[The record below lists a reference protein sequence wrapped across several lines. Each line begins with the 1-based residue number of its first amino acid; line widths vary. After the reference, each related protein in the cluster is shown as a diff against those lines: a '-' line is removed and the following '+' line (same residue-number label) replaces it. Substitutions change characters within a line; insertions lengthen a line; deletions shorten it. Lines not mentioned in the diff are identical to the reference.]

1 MEEAF
6 SNILFMVFI
15 GGVLVLAVSLVFY
28 YQFLRRRAFL
38 EIASELGLQYYYR
51 SYAIPRRF
59 AFLHQQRRGRGRHAF
74 NILRGYWQGAEVLV
88 FDYKFNTGIGREKT
102 WHYCSFSAL
111 RHARTHPAMR
121 IYPKAMMDVLG
132 NIFGFDE
139 VFLNVPEFDDKFTVY
154 SVDEAYAR
162 QVCVPPLIE
171 YLLRHPEFS
180 IEVEDGWMALGVAE
194 LLAPEQI
201 PKRLRQLEKIR
212 AMLAL

>member
-1 MEEAF
+1 
-6 SNILFMVFI
+6 
-15 GGVLVLAVSLVFY
+15 
-28 YQFLRRRAFL
+28 
-38 EIASELGLQYYYR
+38 
-51 SYAIPRRF
+51 
-59 AFLHQQRRGRGRHAF
+59 
-74 NILRGYWQGAEVLV
+74 
-88 FDYKFNTGIGREKT
+88 
-102 WHYCSFSAL
+102 
-111 RHARTHPAMR
+111 MR